1 MTAQRFFD
9 NPHFRAYARLLH
21 QLHQLIRAGAD
32 ETAEGE
38 ALRERMDEPANF
50 LDQEEIECLRGIS
63 ADFYTLSE
71 PPWQVQPS
79 PSELW
84 EELQAAID
92 ARDRGDFVRAL
103 EIVRKHQRYRDTAEM
118 SALRGSIWLQAG
130 ESEIAVDFFRRAKEL
145 NQQDG
150 A

>member
-9 NPHFRAYARLLH
+9 NAHFRAYARLLH

-38 ALRERMDEPANF
+38 VLRERMDEPANF
-50 LDQEEIECLRGIS
+50 LDPEEVECLRGIS

-79 PSELW
+79 PPAMR

-92 ARDRGDFVRAL
+92 AREKGDFVRAL
-103 EIVRKHQRYRDTAEM
+103 DLLRKHQRYRDTADV
-118 SALRGSIWLQAG
+118 SALRGSIWSQAG
-130 ESEIAVDFFRRAKEL
+130 ENEIAADFFRRAKEL
-145 NQQDG
+145 NQQNG